1 MKLEVATEPLL
12 IATTATA
19 AIVGITTIAV
29 RLGHGHPWI
38 AAIALPLIGILALAG
53 IKQIKPR
60 ANPPQVHQV
69 VRGPRPNPRRAPRR
83 D

>member
-1 MKLEVATEPLL
+1 MKLEVATDSLL
-12 IATTATA
+12 IATTTTA
-19 AIVGITTIAV
+19 AIVGVTTIAV
-29 RLGHGHPWI
+29 RLGHSHPWI

-53 IKQIKPR
+53 MKQIKPK

-69 VRGPRPNPRRAPRR
+69 VRGPSPNPCRAPRR